1 MFKILGARFLQNGH
15 GYDNSFMAWASQVD
29 LVVKMV
35 KSLLANAGDFRNNP
49 LQYSCLENPMDKEA
63 WWDKVRRV
71 TKSQT

>member
-15 GYDNSFMAWASQVD
+15 GYDNSFMAWATQVV
-29 LVVKMV
+29 LVV

-49 LQYSCLENPMDKEA
+49 LQYSCLENPMDKGA

-71 TKSQT
+71 TRSRT